1 MKKLLMEMRACTKWG
16 VAVLAVLAVRC
27 APALSSQ
34 GAGVSVFLVKMD
46 DPKRPDAMPEGC
58 HLLATRPAVSMTEAD
73 IAVQKDPYRL
83 GRNDAGAA
91 GANALLVRSR
101 VTVPRRTANCP
112 VASPITDC
120 PGNSGAW
127 YSLVYESYAC
137 TPDALK
143 QLNTPSSP
151 RPSPPNEDE

>member
-1 MKKLLMEMRACTKWG
+1 MKK
-16 VAVLAVLAVRC
+16 AVLVLATLASGC
-27 APALSSQ
+27 APVLTSQ

-46 DPKRPDAMPEGC
+46 DVRRPDAMPEGC
-58 HLLATRPAVSMTEAD
+58 RLLATRPPVSMTEAD

-83 GRNDAGAA
+83 ARNEAGEA
-91 GANALLVRSR
+91 GANALLVRSS
-101 VTVPRRTANCP
+101 VTALRRTANCP

-120 PGNSGAW
+120 PGSSGAW

-143 QLNTPSSP
+143 QLNTPPSP
-151 RPSPPNEDE
+151 RPSPPDKGE

>member
-1 MKKLLMEMRACTKWG
+1 MTVRGRGRGG
-16 VAVLAVLAVRC
+16 VLVLAVLAAGC
-27 APALSSQ
+27 APALTSQ

-46 DPKRPDAMPEGC
+46 DARRPSAMPEGC
-58 HLLATRPAVSMTEAD
+58 RLLATRPPVSMTEAD
-73 IAVQKDPYRL
+73 IAVQKDPYRRA
-83 GRNDAGAA
+83 RNEAGEA

-101 VTVPRRTANCP
+101 VTALRRTANCP

-120 PGNSGAW
+120 PGSSGAW

-143 QLNTPSSP
+143 QINTPPSP
-151 RPSPPNEDE
+151 RPSPPDKEE

>member
-1 MKKLLMEMRACTKWG
+1 MKKPRIERRAGATCG
-16 VAVLAVLAVRC
+16 VLVLAVLAGRC

-46 DPKRPDAMPEGC
+46 DARHPGGMPEGC
-58 HLLATRPAVSMTEAD
+58 RLLNTRAPVAMTEAD
-73 IAVQKDPYRL
+73 IAVQKDPHRL
-83 GRNDAGAA
+83 ARNEAGAA

-101 VTVPRRTANCP
+101 VTVPRLTANCP

-127 YSLVYESYAC
+127 YSLVYESYVC

-143 QLNTPSSP
+143 QLNTPPGP
-151 RPSPPNEDE
+151 RPSPPDKDE

>member
-1 MKKLLMEMRACTKWG
+1 MTLRGRRRGG
-16 VAVLAVLAVRC
+16 VLVLAVLAVGC
-27 APALSSQ
+27 APALTSQ

-46 DPKRPDAMPEGC
+46 DARRPTAMPEGC
-58 HLLATRPAVSMTEAD
+58 RLLATRPPVSMTEAD
-73 IAVQKDPYRL
+73 IAVQKDPYRRA
-83 GRNDAGAA
+83 RNEAGEA

-101 VTVPRRTANCP
+101 VTALRRTANCP

-120 PGNSGAW
+120 PGSSGAW

-143 QLNTPSSP
+143 QINTPPSP
-151 RPSPPNEDE
+151 RPSPPDKEE

>member
-1 MKKLLMEMRACTKWG
+1 MKKRG
-16 VAVLAVLAVRC
+16 VLILAVLAGGC
-27 APALSSQ
+27 APVLTSQ

-46 DPKRPDAMPEGC
+46 DAKSTGVMPEGC
-58 HLLATRPAVSMTEAD
+58 RLLATRPPVSMTEAD

-83 GRNDAGAA
+83 GRNQAGAA

-101 VTVPRRTANCP
+101 VTEPRRTANCP

-127 YSLVYESYAC
+127 YSLVYEGYAC

-143 QLNTPSSP
+143 QLNPPPSP
-151 RPSPPNEDE
+151 RPSPSPI